1 MKDFSEYSNADL
13 FGMLNHLNFYK
24 YPEKVAAVES
34 EIEMRRA
41 EGRIPSEMIP
51 VINWRDLK
59 VKGNEFRIFGIIQM
73 LLALVLFAI
82 LTINIQSTFFTENG
96 FELQPIQISTVLHL
110 VALVSLIVGGLFL
123 MMMMKNRVGALVSLP
138 GYLLQ
143 IITFQL
149 ANIKYQLMVL
159 VGVFVTIGSDGVGFA
174 FKLSTYE
181 GVLELSQNSSEWL
194 IGVNLVGVVLAGI
207 MVILLFQKKKN

>member
-34 EIEMRRA
+34 EIEMRRT

-51 VINWRDLK
+51 AINWRDLK
-59 VKGNEFRIFGIIQM
+59 MKGNEFRIFGTIQM

-96 FELQPIQISTVLHL
+96 FELQPIHINTILLL
-110 VALVSLIVGGLFL
+110 VSLVSLILGGLFL
-123 MMMMKNRVGALVSLP
+123 MMMKNRVGALVSLP